1 MVNQQFRKDYWV
13 KGARTLALPEQLEL
27 IRAER
32 VALITPRAGIAL
44 KARGPQGEVTM
55 QEDVYGPVLDLL
67 ADHQPRTIGELEQ
80 AAAAKGITLPQI
92 IEIALVMAS
101 LGHLAPVQD
110 QDLAKGCRK
119 HAHNLNKAL
128 IKRAHHGSEIGVL
141 ASPLTGGGLPVE
153 RFSQLFVEAVL
164 HGKKSADDLAHHA
177 WTIFAAQGQSII
189 KDGKALE
196 GEAANLAELKLLAGK
211 FLAHQ
216 LPILRAM
223 QVVG

>member
-1 MVNQQFRKDYWV
+1 MTTWSEGYVADIGYTY
-13 KGARTLALPEQLEL
+13 GYYTEL
-27 IRAER
+27 NPLRSR
-32 VALITPRAGIAL
+32 FALIKAGL
-44 KARGPQGEVTM
+44 KPPSIKNACELGFG
-55 QEDVYGPVLDLL
+55 
-67 ADHQPRTIGELEQ
+67 QPRTIGELEQ